1 MHDSDMDV
9 RRRMSQAHKTKK
21 ETHHIIRFT
30 FPQHIRNNPRNTST
44 NMAPSVLLFGV
55 GSVGGVYLYQL
66 QQAGCTVTAVC
77 RSNYDAVQ
85 QHGFTLQSKQ
95 FGTVTYRPDH
105 VVRTLSDC
113 PPDAVYDYLI
123 VTTKSF
129 PATSNSRS
137 PLAEQL
143 QPALAN
149 RPNTT
154 IVLAQNGIEIEPEI
168 AAAFPA
174 NPLLSAV
181 IYLPATQIAPGVIE
195 YPETL
200 NVLELGTYPADA
212 PAAHKASAQVLAERM
227 RAGGSDVSVLE
238 DVQTARWAKLI
249 VNASWNPVCALALCT
264 DGDFLRCADPFARDL
279 VWGIMMEIVA
289 LAKAAGV
296 PGVDEEAAAKRM
308 AVATRR
314 AETRTGREPSML
326 QDVRQ
331 GRLFEVEAIVGN
343 AVRLGRKWGV
353 AMPRLETVY
362 ALAKGRYEAMVREL
376 RMSSRV

>member
-1 MHDSDMDV
+1 
-9 RRRMSQAHKTKK
+9 
-21 ETHHIIRFT
+21 
-30 FPQHIRNNPRNTST
+30 
-44 NMAPSVLLFGV
+44 MAPSVLLFGV

-105 VVRTLSDC
+105 LVRTLSDC

-129 PATSNSRS
+129 PASSNSRS

-149 RPNTT
+149 RPNTA

-174 NPLLSAV
+174 NPILSAV
-181 IYLPATQIAPGVIE
+181 ISLPAAQIAPGIIE
-195 YPETL
+195 HPETL

-212 PAAHKASAQVLAERM
+212 PAAHKASAQVLAQRM

-264 DGDFLRCADPFARDL
+264 DGDFLRCSDPFARDL